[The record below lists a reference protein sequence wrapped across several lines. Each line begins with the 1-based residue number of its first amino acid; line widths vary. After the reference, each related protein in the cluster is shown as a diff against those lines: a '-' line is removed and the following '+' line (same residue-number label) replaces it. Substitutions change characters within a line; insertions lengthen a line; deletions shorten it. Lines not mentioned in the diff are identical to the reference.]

1 VERLTTLH
9 LPHNL
14 PKPTFEEIRNC
25 PIRSRIDNISVLA
38 GVNPPP
44 IDGRD
49 MILHISDTPSNMF
62 SYLRR
67 AIHRLR
73 PAWVIHTGDLVDD
86 IKLEI
91 RPGLIDLYRKKLRV
105 LLDLLTEETCG
116 AILLTGNHDHLP
128 TLLEMTEDSSVQV
141 WSKPGR
147 FYIGSFRFRAGHTYE
162 DVIDDAGEYN
172 LFGHNLE
179 HLTTIDSC
187 GRFFLNGLEEMH
199 LIHMETGDVIPIK
212 YPPGTNDAR
221 LGRKRVSL

>member
-1 VERLTTLH
+1 VERLGTLH
-9 LPHNL
+9 LPNNL
-14 PKPTFEEIRNC
+14 PKPTFEEIRSC
-25 PIRSRIDNISVLA
+25 PIRSRIDNLTMRA
-38 GVNPPP
+38 GLNPPL

-49 MILHISDTPSNMF
+49 MILHISDTPSTMF

-67 AIHRLR
+67 AIQRLR
-73 PAWVIHTGDLVDD
+73 PTWVVHTGDLVDD
-86 IKLEI
+86 IKLEF

-105 LLDLLTEETCG
+105 LLELLTEETCG

-128 TLLEMTEDSSVQV
+128 TLLEMTENSSIQV

-147 FYIGSFRFRAGHTYE
+147 FYIGSFRFRAGHTYD
-162 DVIDDAGEYN
+162 DVIKDAGEYN

-179 HLTTIDSC
+179 HLTSIDSC

-212 YPPGTNDAR
+212 YPPGTDDAR
-221 LGRKRVSL
+221 LERKRVSL